1 MGQLKTAVIMA
12 GGQGTRLQS
21 VTGPLPKPMVNIR
34 NTTVENFGK
43 AKDTILE
50 HQIDMLSE
58 NGITNFILVVGN
70 KKEYIQ
76 TAFTNEIINQNIP
89 GRNITI
95 RYFVEDRPLGT
106 AGAFCSRE
114 LQDMIQEDD
123 FLFTYADVLFDVNIG
138 KMYDLHDR
146 ESADATVLLSP
157 CSEPDDRPLCVC
169 EKGSNIIS
177 DIIPKQ
183 GKTDGPRGGV
193 FPNTPKNGIM
203 ILNKSALKLLPKQ
216 PTYLDM
222 EESIL
227 TKMIYN
233 GAYKVCAWNTPCYI
247 KDIGTV
253 DRYYEGVSE
262 LSRNIPMHR
271 NPDKA
276 PQQCVI
282 FKAKDLIQ
290 VTPEGIAVLN
300 TELADAIK
308 VLNDNGVIATV
319 YRDNPQI
326 AVHPQE
332 DWLIDTMLVRDGDG
346 AFLNTKFGEE
356 QIEEFNAQMAE
367 WNVAPENILQVDM
380 MPKGCLI
387 SHTDGTRKMFG
398 DPETAMKDI
407 LGTHSFIQDF
417 GGQGDD
423 Q

>member
-21 VTGPLPKPMVNIR
+21 VTGVLPKPMVNIR
-34 NTTVENFGK
+34 NTTIENFGK

-76 TAFTNEIINQNIP
+76 AAFTNEIINHNIP

-95 RYFVEDRPLGT
+95 RYFAEDRPLGT

-123 FLFTYADVLFDVNIG
+123 FLFTYADVLFDINVG
-138 KMYDLHDR
+138 KMFELHDKER
-146 ESADATVLLSP
+146 ADATVLISP

-177 DIIPKQ
+177 GIIPKQ
-183 GKTDGPRGGV
+183 GKTDGPRGGS

-203 ILNKSALKLLPKQ
+203 ILNKSALQLLPSQ

-227 TKMIYN
+227 TRLIYS

-262 LSRNIPMHR
+262 LARNIPELR
-271 NPDKA
+271 NPAKN
-276 PQQCVI
+276 PQKCVI
-282 FKAKDLIQ
+282 FKAKDLIK
-290 VTPEGIAVLN
+290 VTPEGIAVLD
-300 TELADAIK
+300 TELADSIK
-308 VLNDNGVIATV
+308 MLNDSGIITAV
-319 YRDNPQI
+319 YKDNPQI
-326 AVHPQE
+326 AIHPQQ

-346 AFLNTKFGEE
+346 AFLNTRFGEE
-356 QIEEFNAQMAE
+356 QVEEFNAQMAE
-367 WNVAPENILQVDM
+367 WNVAPQNIVQVDI
-380 MPKGCLI
+380 MPKGCLL
-387 SHTDGTRKMFG
+387 SHMDGTRQMFG
-398 DPETAMKDI
+398 DAETAMKDI
-407 LGTHSFIQDF
+407 LGTHSIQDF

-423 Q
+423 E

>member
-21 VTGPLPKPMVNIR
+21 VTGVLPKPMVNIR
-34 NTTVENFGK
+34 NTTIENFGK

-76 TAFTNEIINQNIP
+76 AAFTNEIINHNIP

-95 RYFVEDRPLGT
+95 RYFAEDRPLGT

-123 FLFTYADVLFDVNIG
+123 FLFTYADVLFDINVG
-138 KMYDLHDR
+138 KMFELHDKER
-146 ESADATVLLSP
+146 ADATVLISP

-177 DIIPKQ
+177 GIIPKQ
-183 GKTDGPRGGV
+183 GKTDGPRGGS

-203 ILNKSALKLLPKQ
+203 ILNKSALQLLPSQ

-227 TKMIYN
+227 TRLIYS

-262 LSRNIPMHR
+262 LARNIPTLR
-271 NPDKA
+271 NPAKN
-276 PQQCVI
+276 PQKCVI
-282 FKAKDLIQ
+282 FKAKDLIK
-290 VTPEGIAVLN
+290 VTPEGIAVLD
-300 TELADAIK
+300 TELADSIK
-308 VLNDNGVIATV
+308 MLNDSGIITAV
-319 YRDNPQI
+319 YKDNPQI
-326 AVHPQE
+326 AVHPQQ

-346 AFLNTKFGEE
+346 AFLNTRFGEE
-356 QIEEFNAQMAE
+356 QVEEFNAQMAE
-367 WNVAPENILQVDM
+367 WNVAPQNIVQVDI
-380 MPKGCLI
+380 MPKGCLL
-387 SHTDGTRKMFG
+387 SHMDGTRQMFG
-398 DPETAMKDI
+398 DAETAMKDI
-407 LGTHSFIQDF
+407 LGTHSIQDF

-423 Q
+423 E

>member
-12 GGQGTRLQS
+12 GGQGTRLAKI
-21 VTGPLPKPMVNIR
+21 TGPLPKAMVNIR

-70 KKEYIQ
+70 KKEYIEA
-76 TAFTNEIINQNIP
+76 AFTNETINHNIP

-95 RYFVEDRPLGT
+95 RYFAEDRPLGT

-138 KMYDLHDR
+138 KMYELHDR
-146 ESADATVLLSP
+146 ERADATVLISP
-157 CSEPDDRPLCVC
+157 CAEPDDRPLCVC
-169 EKGSNIIS
+169 EQGSNIITNL
-177 DIIPKQ
+177 IPKQ
-183 GKTDGPRGGV
+183 GKNDGPRGGA

-203 ILNKSALKLLPKQ
+203 IMNKSALQILPSQ

-227 TKMIYN
+227 TRLIYS

-247 KDIGTV
+247 KDIGTE
-253 DRYYEGVSE
+253 DRFYEGVSE
-262 LSRNIPMHR
+262 LSRNIPMQR
-271 NPDKA
+271 NPEKA

-282 FKAKDLIQ
+282 FKTKDLVQ

-300 TELADAIK
+300 DEVAEAIK
-308 VLNDNGVIATV
+308 MLNDNGVIAAV
-319 YRDNPQI
+319 YRDNPQLS
-326 AVHPQE
+326 VHPKE
-332 DWLIDTMLVRDGDG
+332 DWLVDTMLVRDGDG

-356 QIEEFNAQMAE
+356 QVDEFNAQMEE
-367 WNVAPENILQVDM
+367 WNVSPENILQVDL

-387 SHTDGTRKMFG
+387 SHMDGSREIYG
-398 DPETAMKDI
+398 DPLTAMHSI
-407 LGTHSFIQDF
+407 LGSHSFNQDF

-423 Q
+423 E

>member
-1 MGQLKTAVIMA
+1 MA
-12 GGQGTRLQS
+12 GGQGVRLQS
-21 VTGPLPKPMVNIR
+21 VTGPLPKAMVNIR

-50 HQIDMLSE
+50 HQMRVLSE
-58 NGITNFILVVGN
+58 NGVTDFILVVGN

-76 TAFTNEIINQNIP
+76 AAFTNEIINQNIP

-123 FLFTYADVLFDVNIG
+123 FLFTYADVLYDVNIR
-138 KMYDLHDR
+138 KMFELHKR
-146 ESADATVLLSP
+146 EKADATVLISP
-157 CSEPDDRPLCVC
+157 CSEPDDRPICVC

-177 DIIPKQ
+177 GIIPKQ
-183 GKTDGPRGGV
+183 GKTDGPRGGS

-203 ILNKSALKLLPKQ
+203 ILNKSALKLLPNQ

-222 EESIL
+222 EESLL
-227 TKMIYN
+227 TRLIYS
-233 GAYKVCAWNTPCYI
+233 GAHKVCAWNTPCYI

-262 LSRNIPMHR
+262 LARNIPMLR
-271 NPDKA
+271 NPDKN
-276 PQQCVI
+276 PQSCVI
-282 FKAKDLIQ
+282 FKAKDLIT
-290 VTPEGIAVLN
+290 VSPEGIAVLD

-308 VLNDNGVIATV
+308 TLNDNGIITAV

-332 DWLIDTMLVRDGDG
+332 EWLIDTMLVRDGDG
-346 AFLNTKFGEE
+346 AFLNTKFGED
-356 QIEEFNAQMAE
+356 QVEEFNAQMAE
-367 WNVAPENILQVDM
+367 WNVAPENIIQVDM
-380 MPKGCLI
+380 MPKGCLL
-387 SHTDGTRKMFG
+387 SHMDGTRQMFG
-398 DPETAMKDI
+398 DAETAMKDL
-407 LGTHSFIQDF
+407 LGTHSIQDF

-423 Q
+423 E